1 MTEDTFKDL
10 CLCGE
15 TTKVQFKESFTS
27 QKEIAKEMIAFA
39 NTKGGV
45 ILFGVEDK
53 CGKLVGLSYDEI
65 QVISRELGNAANEQV
80 RPTIYIETEVVRVE
94 EKHFLICSVEEG
106 KNKPYKNL
114 NGEIWVKQ
122 GADKRRITENS
133 EILALFQDSG
143 SYQPDAA
150 GVNGTTFN
158 DLDRYAID
166 EYLQK
171 VYATTLDGFGGKAEQ
186 VLKNIHI
193 LNHHGVPTLAGYL
206 FFGKHPEYNCPTC
219 MVKAV
224 SFFGNDLAGTQYRD
238 SKEILGNMPQLYDKS
253 MAFLKANLHN
263 VQEEGASFNTLG
275 KLEIAEEVLEEV
287 VQNALVHRDLLRPA
301 PIRLFVFDDRVEV
314 ISPGA
319 LAGGLTE
326 EDIRNGKTYQR
337 NPYMA
342 TFATNAL
349 YYKGIG
355 SGIVRILAEYPEIQ
369 LENDVSAKEF
379 KVIIERPI
387 QKSDVTTQK
396 GALKDSDTIQ
406 KSDVTTQKGALK
418 DSDTIQKSDVTIQ
431 KEALKD
437 SDTIQKSDSTIQKE
451 ALKDSDT
458 IQKSDVTI
466 QKEALKDSD
475 TIQKSDS
482 TIQKNLDSSQVS
494 VLNFFREHPK
504 ATIDDMVAE
513 LNDLSLG
520 GVKFII
526 AKLQKKGLL
535 KRVGGRKHGEWQVL

>member
-1 MTEDTFKDL
+1 
-10 CLCGE
+10 
-15 TTKVQFKESFTS
+15 
-27 QKEIAKEMIAFA
+27 
-39 NTKGGV
+39 
-45 ILFGVEDK
+45 
-53 CGKLVGLSYDEI
+53 
-65 QVISRELGNAANEQV
+65 
-80 RPTIYIETEVVRVE
+80 
-94 EKHFLICSVEEG
+94 
-106 KNKPYKNL
+106 
-114 NGEIWVKQ
+114 
-122 GADKRRITENS
+122 
-133 EILALFQDSG
+133 
-143 SYQPDAA
+143 
-150 GVNGTTFN
+150 
-158 DLDRYAID
+158 
-166 EYLQK
+166 
-171 VYATTLDGFGGKAEQ
+171 
-186 VLKNIHI
+186 
-193 LNHHGVPTLAGYL
+193 
-206 FFGKHPEYNCPTC
+206 

-369 LENDVSAKEF
+369 LVNDVSAKEF
-379 KVIIERPI
+379 KVIIERII

-396 GALKDSDTIQ
+396 EDLKDSDTTQ
-406 KSDVTTQKGALK
+406 KSESATQKGQFTDIGTTQKSEIA
-418 DSDTIQKSDVTIQ
+418 T
-431 KEALKD
+431 
-437 SDTIQKSDSTIQKE
+437 
-451 ALKDSDT
+451 
-458 IQKSDVTI
+458 
-466 QKEALKDSD
+466 
-475 TIQKSDS
+475 
-482 TIQKNLDSSQVS
+482 QKNLDTTQKE
-494 VLNFFREHPK
+494 VLEYFKDNPK
-504 ATIDDMVAE
+504 ATRVDAA
-513 LNDLSLG
+513 NALG
-520 GVKFII
+520 NITEDGVKFII

>member
-15 TTKVQFKESFTS
+15 TTKVQFKEAFTS

-39 NTKGGV
+39 NSKGGV

-53 CGKLVGLSYDEI
+53 SGKLVGLSYDEI

-80 RPTIYIETEVVRVE
+80 RPTIYIDTEVVRMN
-94 EKHFLICSVEEG
+94 EKHFLICSIEEG

-122 GADKRRITENS
+122 GADKRRITENA
-133 EILALFQDSG
+133 EILSLFQDSG

-150 GVNGTTFN
+150 GVNGTTFD

-166 EYLQK
+166 DYLQK

-193 LNHHGVPTLAGYL
+193 LNHNSVPTLAGYL

-238 SKEILGNMPQLYDKS
+238 TKEILGNMPQLYDKS

-263 VQEEGASFNTLG
+263 VQEEGASFNTVG

-287 VQNALVHRDLLRPA
+287 VQNALVHRDLLRSA
-301 PIRLFVFDDRVEV
+301 PIRILIFDNRVKI

-326 EDIRNGKTYQR
+326 DDIRNGKTYQR
-337 NPYMA
+337 KPYMA

-349 YYKGIG
+349 HYKGIG
-355 SGIVRILAEYPEIQ
+355 SGIVRILAEYPDIQ
-369 LENDVSAKEF
+369 LDNDDSAKEF
-379 KVIIERPI
+379 KVTVWRA
-387 QKSDVTTQK
+387 KSKDESTTQK
-396 GALKDSDTIQ
+396 SESATQKESLKDIS
-406 KSDVTTQKGALK
+406 TTQKDEYA
-418 DSDTIQKSDVTIQ
+418 TQKSESTTQ
-431 KEALKD
+431 KDLDATQKKVLEFFKNNPKGTRVEAAN
-437 SDTIQKSDSTIQKE
+437 
-451 ALKDSDT
+451 ALGDITED
-458 IQKSDVTI
+458 
-466 QKEALKDSD
+466 
-475 TIQKSDS
+475 
-482 TIQKNLDSSQVS
+482 
-494 VLNFFREHPK
+494 
-504 ATIDDMVAE
+504 
-513 LNDLSLG
+513 
-520 GVKFII
+520 GVKFVIG
-526 AKLQKKGLL
+526 KLQQKGLL
-535 KRVGGRKHGEWQVL
+535 KRIGGRKHGEWQVLI

>member
-143 SYQPDAA
+143 SYQPDAV
-150 GVNGTTFN
+150 GVNGTTFD

-166 EYLQK
+166 DYLQK

-193 LNHHGVPTLAGYL
+193 LNHNGVPTLAGYL

-238 SKEILGNMPQLYDKS
+238 TKEILGNMPQLYDKS
-253 MAFLKANLHN
+253 MAFFKANLHN
-263 VQEEGASFNTLG
+263 VQEEGASFNTVG

-287 VQNALVHRDLLRPA
+287 VQNALVHRDLLRSA
-301 PIRLFVFDDRVEV
+301 PIRILIFDNRVEI

-349 YYKGIG
+349 HYKGIG
-355 SGIVRILAEYPEIQ
+355 SGIVRILAEYPDIQ
-369 LENDVSAKEF
+369 LDNDDSAKEF
-379 KVIIERPI
+379 KVTVWRA
-387 QKSDVTTQK
+387 KSKDESTTQK
-396 GALKDSDTIQ
+396 SEIATQEESLKDIC
-406 KSDVTTQKGALK
+406 TTQKDEYA
-418 DSDTIQKSDVTIQ
+418 TQKRESTTQ
-431 KEALKD
+431 KELNATQKKVLEFFKNNPQGTRVEAANALGD
-437 SDTIQKSDSTIQKE
+437 ITED
-451 ALKDSDT
+451 
-458 IQKSDVTI
+458 
-466 QKEALKDSD
+466 
-475 TIQKSDS
+475 
-482 TIQKNLDSSQVS
+482 
-494 VLNFFREHPK
+494 
-504 ATIDDMVAE
+504 
-513 LNDLSLG
+513 
-520 GVKFII
+520 GVKFVIG
-526 AKLQKKGLL
+526 KLQQKGLL
-535 KRVGGRKHGEWQVL
+535 KRVGGRKHGEWQVLI

>member
-15 TTKVQFKESFTS
+15 TTKVQFKEMFTS

-53 CGKLVGLSYDEI
+53 SGKLVGLSYDEI

-80 RPTIYIETEVVRVE
+80 RPTIYIDTEVVRTE
-94 EKHFLICSVEEG
+94 EKHFLVCAIEEG

-122 GADKRRITENS
+122 GADKRRITENA

-150 GVNGTTFN
+150 AVNGTTFD

-186 VLKNIHI
+186 VLKNIHV
-193 LNHHGVPTLAGYL
+193 LSHNGVPTLAGYL

-224 SFFGNDLAGTQYRD
+224 SFFGNDLAGTQFRD
-238 SKEILGNMPQLYDKS
+238 TKEILGNMPQLYDKS
-253 MAFLKANLHN
+253 MAFLNANLHN

-301 PIRLFVFDDRVEV
+301 PIRIFIFDNRVEI

-326 EDIRNGKTYQR
+326 EDIRSGKTYQR

-349 YYKGIG
+349 YYRGIG
-355 SGIVRILAEYPEIQ
+355 SGIVRILAEYPDIQ
-369 LENDVSAKEF
+369 LYNDDSAKEF
-379 KVIIERPI
+379 KVTIWR
-387 QKSDVTTQK
+387 TTQK
-396 GALKDSDTIQ
+396 SGI
-406 KSDVTTQKGALK
+406 TTQKESLK
-418 DSDTIQKSDVTIQ
+418 GEITTPKSRSTTQ
-431 KEALKD
+431 KEVLKGEN
-437 SDTIQKSDSTIQKE
+437 TTQKNELTTQKDLDSTQKE
-451 ALKDSDT
+451 VLRYF
-458 IQKSDVTI
+458 
-466 QKEALKDSD
+466 KE
-475 TIQKSDS
+475 
-482 TIQKNLDSSQVS
+482 N
-494 VLNFFREHPK
+494 PK
-504 ATIDDMVAE
+504 GTRVEAAKAIGDITED
-513 LNDLSLG
+513 

-526 AKLQKKGLL
+526 GKLQQKGLL
-535 KRVGGRKHGEWQVL
+535 KRVGGRKHGEWQVLI

>member
-1 MTEDTFKDL
+1 MTEDIFKDL

-150 GVNGTTFN
+150 GVNGTTFD

-238 SKEILGNMPQLYDKS
+238 SKEILGNMPQLYNKS

-301 PIRLFVFDDRVEV
+301 PIRLFVFDNRVEV

-342 TFATNAL
+342 TNAL

-369 LENDVSAKEF
+369 LENDASAKEF
-379 KVIIERPI
+379 KVIIKRII
-387 QKSDVTTQK
+387 QKREAATQKRETATQKGQFEDIDTTQK
-396 GALKDSDTIQ
+396 
-406 KSDVTTQKGALK
+406 
-418 DSDTIQKSDVTIQ
+418 
-431 KEALKD
+431 KEIA
-437 SDTIQKSDSTIQKE
+437 T
-451 ALKDSDT
+451 
-458 IQKSDVTI
+458 
-466 QKEALKDSD
+466 
-475 TIQKSDS
+475 
-482 TIQKNLDSSQVS
+482 QKNLDTTQKK
-494 VLNFFREHPK
+494 VLEYFKDNPK
-504 ATIDDMVAE
+504 ATRVDAA
-513 LNDLSLG
+513 NALG
-520 GVKFII
+520 NITEDGVKFII

-535 KRVGGRKHGEWQVL
+535 KRVGGRKYGEWLVFI

>member
-1 MTEDTFKDL
+1 MTEDIFKDL

-143 SYQPDAA
+143 SYQPDAV
-150 GVNGTTFN
+150 GVNGTTFD

-166 EYLQK
+166 DYFQK

-238 SKEILGNMPQLYDKS
+238 SKEIFGNMPQLYDKT

-287 VQNALVHRDLLRPA
+287 VQNARVHRDLLRPA
-301 PIRLFVFDDRVEV
+301 PIRLFVFDNRVEV

-355 SGIVRILAEYPEIQ
+355 SGIVRILVEYPEIR
-369 LENDVSAKEF
+369 LENDVNGKEF
-379 KVIIERPI
+379 KVAIPRTIPNGSLKYRN
-387 QKSDVTTQK
+387 TTQK
-396 GALKDSDTIQ
+396 DSLKDSNTIL
-406 KSDVTTQKGALK
+406 KTDVSTQKDSLMDSNTILKALEPIQAEVLK
-418 DSDTIQKSDVTIQ
+418 YIMAHPQATREEIADS
-431 KEALKD
+431 
-437 SDTIQKSDSTIQKE
+437 
-451 ALKDSDT
+451 
-458 IQKSDVTI
+458 
-466 QKEALKDSD
+466 
-475 TIQKSDS
+475 
-482 TIQKNLDSSQVS
+482 
-494 VLNFFREHPK
+494 
-504 ATIDDMVAE
+504 IDGI
-513 LNDLSLG
+513 SFG

-535 KRVGGRKHGEWQVL
+535 KRVGGRKFGEWLVFI